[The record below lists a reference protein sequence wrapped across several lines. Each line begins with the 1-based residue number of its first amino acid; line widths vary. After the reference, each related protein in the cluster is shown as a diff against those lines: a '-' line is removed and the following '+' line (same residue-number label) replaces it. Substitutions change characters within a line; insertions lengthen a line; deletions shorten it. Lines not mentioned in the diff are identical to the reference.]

1 LWGLLILSRG
11 WLPYSWREWITS
23 TDHKRI
29 GVHYCSLALLMLVRG
44 VADAIMMRAQ
54 LALASAG
61 AHG

>member
-1 LWGLLILSRG
+1 LWGLLIVDGYLIHG
-11 WLPYSWREWITS
+11 GNGLHQPTTS
-23 TDHKRI
+23 GSECTI
-29 GVHYCSLALLMLVRG
+29 CSLALLMLVRG